1 MSTLPQTPQDVAT
14 DNAPQPAPIRFYG
27 TGWVDHSGGYPL
39 RRAGLGLV
47 ALLFAAGAA
56 GLLTFVYAGL
66 SGSGTAGWLRALV
79 VLALAM
85 CTAMAFLRT
94 WGGYTRPRGGGEVD
108 ESAFR
113 SIKVVGCVG
122 VFLAYALR
130 TAVEAPGERLRRQEY
145 DEAVERHRRLTAKRS
160 RNPSRR
166 GLRSAGG
173 RRRF

>member
-1 MSTLPQTPQDVAT
+1 MSTVSQTPPEVAPE
-14 DNAPQPAPIRFYG
+14 NAPRPASIRFYG
-27 TGWVDHSGGYPL
+27 TSWVERSGGYLP
-39 RRAGLGLV
+39 RRVGLGLV
-47 ALLFAAGAA
+47 ALLLAAGAA

-94 WGGYTRPRGGGEVD
+94 WGGYTRPRGGAEVD

-145 DEAVERHRRLTAKRS
+145 DAAVERHRRLVAKRS

-166 GLRSAGG
+166 GGKGGG
-173 RRRF
+173 RRS